1 MKQIYTDKES
11 GQQYEVK
18 AYTTLCGTMIVVYI
32 SELHPKR
39 KIFKKTY
46 LNRDYFWIENYDTI
60 EDGIL
65 YCLNEEVEFQKKL
78 KATEEKKKEFFKKT
92 IDKLKKI

>member
-78 KATEEKKKEFFKKT
+78 KQQKKKRKNF
-92 IDKLKKI
+92 LKKLLTN

>member
-1 MKQIYTDKES
+1 MKKIYTDKES

-18 AYTTLCGTMIVVYI
+18 AYTTFCGVMIAVYI
-32 SELHPKR
+32 SELHPNR

-46 LNRDYFWIENYDTI
+46 LNRHYFWIEDYDTI

-65 YCLNEEVEFQKKL
+65 HHLNEEIEFQKKL
-78 KATEEKKKEFFKKT
+78 KATEEKKKEFFKKRG
-92 IDKLKKI
+92 

>member
-1 MKQIYTDKES
+1 MKKTYTDKES
-11 GQQYEVK
+11 GQQYEIKV
-18 AYTTLCGTMIVVYI
+18 YTALYGAMIAVYI
-32 SELHPKR
+32 SELHPNR

-46 LNRDYFWIENYDTI
+46 LNRHYFWIEDYDTI

-78 KATEEKKKEFFKKT
+78 KATEEKKERIF
-92 IDKLKKI
+92 